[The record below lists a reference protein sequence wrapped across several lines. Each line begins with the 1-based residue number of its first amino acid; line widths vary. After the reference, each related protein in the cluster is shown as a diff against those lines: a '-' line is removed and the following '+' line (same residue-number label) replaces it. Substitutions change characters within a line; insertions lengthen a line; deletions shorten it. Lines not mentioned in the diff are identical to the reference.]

1 MQDFDELKQTK
12 AQCLRDITEAL
23 PDYVNRLNSIDTRL
37 LTYIDDAISG
47 NASHANLMELLGIR
61 KEMRLMDSYDLD
73 PERVK
78 RSLRAIEGQWQGG
91 RHVKGGLRFSTPRGS
106 QHVRLMPFQAWL
118 IFEIYAF
125 KVDVPMEREY
135 HEGDMLLPT
144 EWVRDGW
151 VWDTRRLTQEAHW
164 FLTRKSGKTE
174 LGGAVDFTEVGFLG
188 DVNGQALIC
197 TNSSEQSQIAYKAIR
212 EFAMQVDPTCSNR
225 MGGKYFRMTRNGLN
239 WQPGHPMKGEIKC
252 MAAGKTSKDGLY
264 ASVVHADEH
273 GQAGYVNAHSD
284 MQAAVD
290 TCWGSTG
297 PRREKL
303 LLHTTTAGRVKDGP
317 YKTKLEQ
324 VEASL
329 MSEMQYPLGQPHR
342 TPDDYWC
349 AFLLQLDK
357 WELTDDLTKLDDP
370 ELFKKVNRSIGTTVQ
385 PTYYRERLHEAA
397 TGTEDTKQEVLTK
410 DFNMWVSNRI
420 QKWVS
425 SDEIRAI
432 QGEWPTGG
440 YKCPRRI
447 DDCTADQGWEV
458 MVGSDFSKGDD
469 LNGNSYLAKRWRDD
483 LQEMEYFAD
492 LDAYMSEAAV
502 NDSPIRALLMKW
514 AEEGWLHIVPG
525 KTFDPAVA
533 VNRIIELDAENVN
546 FFGFGYDPYN
556 AKNVINALTQ
566 WLVDVGLDPKTLI
579 KPVRQNFATYSPA
592 VKEFDYMIHRGI
604 QAEDGR
610 VESNPMIHLSPSPLW
625 PWEFGNCQL
634 AESTDG
640 MENMKPV
647 KANSSQ
653 SCKVDHVQMI
663 LSALL
668 LHDQADQ
675 SIAPT

>member
-1 MQDFDELKQTK
+1 MTDFDELKQTK

-37 LTYIDDAISG
+37 LTYIDDAISN
-47 NASHANLMELLGIR
+47 NASHSNFYELLGIR
-61 KEMRLMDSYDLD
+61 KELRLMDSYALD
-73 PERVK
+73 IPRVQ
-78 RSLRAIEGQWQGG
+78 RTLRAIEGRWANG
-91 RHVKGGLRFSTPRGS
+91 RHVKGGLKFSTPRGAM
-106 QHVRLMPFQAWL
+106 HVRLMPFQAWL

-125 KVDVPMEREY
+125 KVDVPMEHEY
-135 HEGDMLLPT
+135 HEGDILLPT
-144 EWVRDGW
+144 EWVRDGE

-174 LGGAVDFTEVGFLG
+174 LGGAVDFAEVCFLG

-225 MGGKYFRMTRNGLN
+225 MGGRFFRMTRNGLN
-239 WQPGHPMKGEIKC
+239 WQPGNKMKGEIKC

-303 LLHTTTAGRVKDGP
+303 LLHTTTAGRIKEGP

-410 DFNMWVSNRI
+410 DFNMWQTAHIHEWIKPDVIRKLQNDKTI
-420 QKWVS
+420 DAYTGAGGWV
-425 SDEIRAI
+425 IF
-432 QGEWPTGG
+432 TGL
-440 YKCPRRI
+440 
-447 DDCTADQGWEV
+447 
-458 MVGSDFSKGDD
+458 DFSQGDD
-469 LNGNSYLAKRWRDD
+469 LHTAGYLAARKHHSGHGYE
-483 LQEMEYFAD
+483 LFAD
-492 LDAYMSEAAV
+492 FDAWIKQDVLEKS
-502 NDSPIRALLMKW
+502 SIRPLY
-514 AEEGWLHIVPG
+514 EEWIAKGWLHVSPG
-525 KTFDPAVA
+525 AVFQPSLFVMRFD
-533 VNRIIELDAENVN
+533 ELLNKGCQ
-546 FFGFGYDPYN
+546 FQYFGYDPYQSKDPINTLKAYLQEKGVAQPDKYVLPVSQRN
-556 AKNVINALTQ
+556 AWFNAPTDDLARA
-566 WLVDVGLDPKTLI
+566 I
-579 KPVRQNFATYSPA
+579 KSPIPYITFSA
-592 VKEFDYMIHRGI
+592 
-604 QAEDGR
+604 
-610 VESNPMIHLSPSPLW
+610 NPMW
-625 PWEFGNCQL
+625 PWLFGNCVL
-634 AESTDG
+634 SIDG
-640 MENMKPV
+640 KGGASADMDLGNKKPV
-647 KANSSQ
+647 KRNSGSD
-653 SCKVDHVQMI
+653 SCKVDPIQCICVGLGLMTQYEGQNH
-663 LSALL
+663 
-668 LHDQADQ
+668 
-675 SIAPT
+675 

>member
-1 MQDFDELKQTK
+1 
-12 AQCLRDITEAL
+12 
-23 PDYVNRLNSIDTRL
+23 
-37 LTYIDDAISG
+37 
-47 NASHANLMELLGIR
+47 MELLGIR

-135 HEGDMLLPT
+135 HEGDQLLPT
-144 EWVRDGW
+144 EWVREEWVRDGW

-303 LLHTTTAGRVKDGP
+303 LLHTTTAGRIKEGP

-329 MSEMQYPLGQPHR
+329 LSEMQYPLGQPHR
-342 TPDDYWC
+342 TPDDYWT

-410 DFNMWVSNRI
+410 DFNMWQTAHI
-420 QKWVS
+420 QEWIKPEVVRALQNDKTIDAYTGAGGWV
-425 SDEIRAI
+425 IF
-432 QGEWPTGG
+432 TGL
-440 YKCPRRI
+440 
-447 DDCTADQGWEV
+447 
-458 MVGSDFSKGDD
+458 DFSQGDD
-469 LNGNSYLAKRWRDD
+469 LHTAGYLAARKHHSGHGYE
-483 LQEMEYFAD
+483 LFAD
-492 LDAYMSEAAV
+492 FDAWIKQDVLEKS
-502 NDSPIRALLMKW
+502 SIRPLY
-514 AEEGWLHIVPG
+514 EEWIAKGWLHISPG
-525 KTFDPAVA
+525 AVFQPSLFVTRFD
-533 VNRIIELDAENVN
+533 ELLNKGCQ
-546 FFGFGYDPYN
+546 FQYFGYDPYQSKDPINTLKAYLQEKGVAQPDKYVLPVSQRN
-556 AKNVINALTQ
+556 AWFNAPTDDLARA
-566 WLVDVGLDPKTLI
+566 I
-579 KPVRQNFATYSPA
+579 KSPIPYITFSA
-592 VKEFDYMIHRGI
+592 
-604 QAEDGR
+604 
-610 VESNPMIHLSPSPLW
+610 NPMW
-625 PWEFGNCQL
+625 PWLFGNCVL
-634 AESTDG
+634 SIDG
-640 MENMKPV
+640 KGGASADMDLGNKKPV
-647 KANSSQ
+647 KRNPGSD
-653 SCKVDHVQMI
+653 SCKVDPIQCICVGLGLMTEYESKNH
-663 LSALL
+663 
-668 LHDQADQ
+668 
-675 SIAPT
+675 

>member
-1 MQDFDELKQTK
+1 MTDFDELKQTK

-73 PERVK
+73 PQRVK
-78 RSLRAIEGQWQGG
+78 RSLRAIEGQWANG

-106 QHVRLMPFQAWL
+106 QHVRLMPFQVWL

-125 KVDVPMEREY
+125 KVDVPMERTY
-135 HEGDMLLPT
+135 HEGDQLLPT
-144 EWVRDGW
+144 EWVRDGE

-303 LLHTTTAGRVKDGP
+303 LLHTTTAGRIKEGP

-342 TPDDYWC
+342 TPDDYWT

-410 DFNMWVSNRI
+410 DFNMWQTGKVT
-420 QKWVS
+420 KWIV
-425 SDEIRAI
+425 
-432 QGEWPTGG
+432 
-440 YKCPRRI
+440 
-447 DDCTADQGWEV
+447 TADKVQRLQVNRRVTDCLYDEGWQTFVGLDFGGNDDFMAISTLSVNYAEGLEMKDRFFADTIAWITDAALKDSPNKALYDLWVEQGWLKVCPGEV
-458 MVGSDFSKGDD
+458 F
-469 LNGNSYLAKRWRDD
+469 
-483 LQEMEYFAD
+483 
-492 LDAYMSEAAV
+492 DASLAV
-502 NDSPIRALLMKW
+502 NELMQLTQH
-514 AEEGWLHIVPG
+514 GINLWL
-525 KTFDPAVA
+525 
-533 VNRIIELDAENVN
+533 
-546 FFGFGYDPYN
+546 FGYDP
-556 AKNVINALTQ
+556 AQSKDPINNIKA
-566 WLVDVGLDPKTLI
+566 WLQSSGLYADTI
-579 KPVRQNFATYSPA
+579 KSMVVPVAQNFMTMNQILLRLEYMTLATEPWLRY
-592 VKEFDYMIHRGI
+592 
-604 QAEDGR
+604 
-610 VESNPMIHLSPSPLW
+610 SPSPLW
-625 PWEFGNCQL
+625 PWMAGNASVTTSRDDTL
-634 AESTDG
+634 R
-640 MENMKPV
+640 KIV
-647 KANSSQ
+647 KTSEHT
-653 SCKVDHVQMI
+653 KVDCLH
-663 LSALL
+663 ALL
-668 LHDQADQ
+668 DALFCFDL
-675 SIAPT
+675 SEGRIEN

>member
-1 MQDFDELKQTK
+1 MTDFDELKQTK

-23 PDYVNRLNSIDTRL
+23 PNYVNRLNSIDTRL

-61 KEMRLMDSYDLD
+61 KEMRLLDSYDLD

-106 QHVRLMPFQAWL
+106 QHVRLMPFQVWL

-135 HEGDMLLPT
+135 HEGDQLLPT
-144 EWVRDGW
+144 EWVRDGM

-303 LLHTTTAGRVKDGP
+303 LLHTTTAGRIKEGP

-329 MSEMQYPLGQPHR
+329 MSEMQYPLGQPRR
-342 TPDDYWC
+342 TPDDYWT

-410 DFNMWVSNRI
+410 DFNMWQTAHI
-420 QKWVS
+420 QEWIKPEVVRALQNDKTIDAYTGAGGWV
-425 SDEIRAI
+425 IF
-432 QGEWPTGG
+432 TGL
-440 YKCPRRI
+440 
-447 DDCTADQGWEV
+447 
-458 MVGSDFSKGDD
+458 DFSQGDD
-469 LNGNSYLAKRWRDD
+469 LHTAGYLAARKHHSGHGYE
-483 LQEMEYFAD
+483 LFAD
-492 LDAYMSEAAV
+492 FDAWIKQDVLEKS
-502 NDSPIRALLMKW
+502 SIRPLY
-514 AEEGWLHIVPG
+514 EEWIAKGWLHISPG
-525 KTFDPAVA
+525 AVFQPSLFVTRFD
-533 VNRIIELDAENVN
+533 ELLNKGCQ
-546 FFGFGYDPYN
+546 FQYFGYDPYQSKDPINTLKAYLQEKGVAQPDKYVVPVSQRN
-556 AKNVINALTQ
+556 AWFNAPTDDLARA
-566 WLVDVGLDPKTLI
+566 I
-579 KPVRQNFATYSPA
+579 KSPIPYITFSA
-592 VKEFDYMIHRGI
+592 
-604 QAEDGR
+604 
-610 VESNPMIHLSPSPLW
+610 NPMW
-625 PWEFGNCQL
+625 PWLFGNCVL
-634 AESTDG
+634 SIDG
-640 MENMKPV
+640 KGGASADMDLGNKKPV
-647 KANSSQ
+647 KRNPGSD
-653 SCKVDHVQMI
+653 SCKVDPIQCICVGLGLMTEYESKNH
-663 LSALL
+663 
-668 LHDQADQ
+668 
-675 SIAPT
+675 

>member
-1 MQDFDELKQTK
+1 MTDFDELKQTK

-37 LTYIDDAISG
+37 LTYIEDAISN

-135 HEGDMLLPT
+135 HEGDQLLPT

-303 LLHTTTAGRVKDGP
+303 LLHTTTAGRIKEGP

-342 TPDDYWC
+342 TPDDYWT

-410 DFNMWVSNRI
+410 DFNMWQTAHI
-420 QKWVS
+420 QEWIKPEVVRALQNDKTIDAYTGAGGWV
-425 SDEIRAI
+425 IF
-432 QGEWPTGG
+432 TGL
-440 YKCPRRI
+440 
-447 DDCTADQGWEV
+447 
-458 MVGSDFSKGDD
+458 DFSQGDD
-469 LNGNSYLAKRWRDD
+469 LHTAGYLAARKHHSGHGYE
-483 LQEMEYFAD
+483 LFAD
-492 LDAYMSEAAV
+492 FDAWIKQDVLEKS
-502 NDSPIRALLMKW
+502 SIRPLY
-514 AEEGWLHIVPG
+514 EEWIAKGWLHISPG
-525 KTFDPAVA
+525 AVFQPSLFVTRFD
-533 VNRIIELDAENVN
+533 ELLNKGCQ
-546 FFGFGYDPYN
+546 FQYFGYDPYQSKDPINTLKAYLQEKGVAQPDKYVLPVSQRN
-556 AKNVINALTQ
+556 AWFNAPTDDLARA
-566 WLVDVGLDPKTLI
+566 I
-579 KPVRQNFATYSPA
+579 KSPIPYITFSA
-592 VKEFDYMIHRGI
+592 
-604 QAEDGR
+604 
-610 VESNPMIHLSPSPLW
+610 NPMW
-625 PWEFGNCQL
+625 PWLFGNCVL
-634 AESTDG
+634 SIDG
-640 MENMKPV
+640 KGGASADMDLGNKKPV
-647 KANSSQ
+647 KRNPGSD
-653 SCKVDHVQMI
+653 SCKVDPIQCICVGLGLMTEYESKNH
-663 LSALL
+663 
-668 LHDQADQ
+668 
-675 SIAPT
+675 

>member
-1 MQDFDELKQTK
+1 MTDFDELKQTK

-37 LTYIDDAISG
+37 LTYIEDAISN

-106 QHVRLMPFQAWL
+106 QHVRLMPFQVWL

-135 HEGDMLLPT
+135 HDGDQLLPT
-144 EWVRDGW
+144 EWVKDGW
-151 VWDTRRLTQEAHW
+151 VWDTRRLTQESHW

-303 LLHTTTAGRVKDGP
+303 LLHTTTAGRIKEGP

-329 MSEMQYPLGQPHR
+329 LSEMQYPLGQPHR
-342 TPDDYWC
+342 TPDDYWT

-410 DFNMWVSNRI
+410 DFNMWQTAHI
-420 QKWVS
+420 QEWIKPEVVRALQNDKTIDAYTGAGGWV
-425 SDEIRAI
+425 IF
-432 QGEWPTGG
+432 TGL
-440 YKCPRRI
+440 
-447 DDCTADQGWEV
+447 
-458 MVGSDFSKGDD
+458 DFSQGDD
-469 LNGNSYLAKRWRDD
+469 LHTAGYLAARKHHSGHGYE
-483 LQEMEYFAD
+483 LFAD
-492 LDAYMSEAAV
+492 FDAWIKQDVLEKS
-502 NDSPIRALLMKW
+502 SIRPLY
-514 AEEGWLHIVPG
+514 EEWIAKGWLHISPG
-525 KTFDPAVA
+525 AVFQPSLFVTRFD
-533 VNRIIELDAENVN
+533 ELLNKGCQ
-546 FFGFGYDPYN
+546 FQYFGYDPYQSKDPINTLKAYLQEKGVAQPDKYVVPVSQRN
-556 AKNVINALTQ
+556 AWFNAPTDDLARA
-566 WLVDVGLDPKTLI
+566 I
-579 KPVRQNFATYSPA
+579 KSPIPYITFSA
-592 VKEFDYMIHRGI
+592 
-604 QAEDGR
+604 
-610 VESNPMIHLSPSPLW
+610 NPMW
-625 PWEFGNCQL
+625 PWLFGNCVL
-634 AESTDG
+634 SIDG
-640 MENMKPV
+640 KGGASADMDLGNKKPV
-647 KANSSQ
+647 KRNPGSD
-653 SCKVDHVQMI
+653 SCKVDPIQCICVGLGLMTEYESKNH
-663 LSALL
+663 
-668 LHDQADQ
+668 
-675 SIAPT
+675 

>member
-1 MQDFDELKQTK
+1 MTDFDELKQTK

-135 HEGDMLLPT
+135 HEGDQLLPT
-144 EWVRDGW
+144 EWVRDGE

-303 LLHTTTAGRVKDGP
+303 LLHTTTAGRIKEGP

-329 MSEMQYPLGQPHR
+329 MSEMQYPLGKPHR

-349 AFLLQLDK
+349 AFLLQLDP
-357 WELTDDLTKLDDP
+357 WEITDDLTKLDDP

-410 DFNMWVSNRI
+410 DFNMWQQAHI
-420 QKWVS
+420 QEWIKPDVVRALQNDKTIDAYTGAGGWV
-425 SDEIRAI
+425 IF
-432 QGEWPTGG
+432 TGL
-440 YKCPRRI
+440 
-447 DDCTADQGWEV
+447 
-458 MVGSDFSKGDD
+458 DFSQGDD
-469 LNGNSYLAKRWRDD
+469 LHTAGYLAARKHHSGHGYE
-483 LQEMEYFAD
+483 LFAD
-492 LDAYMSEAAV
+492 FDAWIKQDVLEKS
-502 NDSPIRALLMKW
+502 SIRPLY
-514 AEEGWLHIVPG
+514 EEWIAKGWLHVSPG
-525 KTFDPAVA
+525 AVFQPSLFVTRFD
-533 VNRIIELDAENVN
+533 ELLNKGCQ
-546 FFGFGYDPYN
+546 FQYFGYDPYQSKDPINTLKAYLQEKGVAQPDKYVVPVSQRN
-556 AKNVINALTQ
+556 AWFNAPTDDLARA
-566 WLVDVGLDPKTLI
+566 I
-579 KPVRQNFATYSPA
+579 KSPIPYITFSA
-592 VKEFDYMIHRGI
+592 
-604 QAEDGR
+604 
-610 VESNPMIHLSPSPLW
+610 NPMW
-625 PWEFGNCQL
+625 PWLFGNAVL
-634 AESTDG
+634 SIDG
-640 MENMKPV
+640 KGGANADMDLGNKKPV
-647 KANSSQ
+647 KRNPGSD
-653 SCKVDHVQMI
+653 SCKVDTVQCICMGMG
-663 LSALL
+663 LL
-668 LHDQADQ
+668 TQYEGQNH
-675 SIAPT
+675 

>member
-1 MQDFDELKQTK
+1 MTNDFEELRQAK
-12 AQCLRDITEAL
+12 AQCLDDLRTHL
-23 PDYVNRLNSIDTRL
+23 PDYVNRLNSFDPRL
-37 LTYIDDAISG
+37 LIYIEDAISNDG
-47 NASHANLMELLGIR
+47 SHANLYELLGIR

-78 RSLRAIEGQWQGG
+78 RSLRAIEGQWKNG
-91 RHVKGGLRFSTPRGS
+91 RHVKGGLKFSTPRGAM
-106 QHVRLMPFQAWL
+106 HVRLMPFQAWL

-125 KVDVPMEREY
+125 KVDVPMERTY
-135 HEGDMLLPT
+135 YEGDMLLPT
-144 EWVRDGW
+144 EWVKDGE

-273 GQAGYVNAHSD
+273 GQASYVNAHSD

-303 LLHTTTAGRVKDGP
+303 LLHTTTAGRIKEGP
-317 YKTKLEQ
+317 YKTKIEQ

-329 MSEMQYPLGQPHR
+329 LQELDYPLGQSFR
-342 TPDDYWC
+342 TEEDKWC

-410 DFNMWVSNRI
+410 DFNIWETGRVTRWITGDRI
-420 QKWVS
+420 RPLQVQK
-425 SDEIRAI
+425 
-432 QGEWPTGG
+432 
-440 YKCPRRI
+440 RI
-447 DDCTADQGWEV
+447 TDCHYQDGWRV
-458 MVGSDFSKGDD
+458 FVGCDFSHGDD
-469 LNGNSYLAKRWRDD
+469 LYAMVALGVNYTPSDTMRGRF
-483 LQEMEYFAD
+483 FAD
-492 LDAYMSEAAV
+492 AV
-502 NDSPIRALLMKW
+502 AWVLEKTMKESPNRPLY
-514 AEEGWLHIVPG
+514 EEWVRQGWLFVSPG
-525 KTFDPAVA
+525 EVFDSMLSINQLAA
-533 VNRIIELDAENVN
+533 IDDRQDIDIRY
-546 FFGFGYDPYN
+546 FGYDPAQSIQPIN
-556 AKNVINALTQ
+556 QLKAWLQTILQKKNPQATAADIASVIQQMVVPVSQTALTQ
-566 WLVDVGLDPKTLI
+566 NPRIAELESMILD
-579 KPVRQNFATYSPA
+579 
-592 VKEFDYMIHRGI
+592 KEPWIEFSM
-604 QAEDGR
+604 
-610 VESNPMIHLSPSPLW
+610 SPLW
-625 PWEFGNCQL
+625 PWCFGNCAAEVSSSDLRRIVKGGPQPTHKIDLVHGLLDALYGFDL
-634 AESTDG
+634 AEGRVS
-640 MENMKPV
+640 E
-647 KANSSQ
+647 
-653 SCKVDHVQMI
+653 
-663 LSALL
+663 
-668 LHDQADQ
+668 
-675 SIAPT
+675 

>member
-1 MQDFDELKQTK
+1 
-12 AQCLRDITEAL
+12 
-23 PDYVNRLNSIDTRL
+23 
-37 LTYIDDAISG
+37 
-47 NASHANLMELLGIR
+47 
-61 KEMRLMDSYDLD
+61 
-73 PERVK
+73 
-78 RSLRAIEGQWQGG
+78 
-91 RHVKGGLRFSTPRGS
+91 
-106 QHVRLMPFQAWL
+106 
-118 IFEIYAF
+118 
-125 KVDVPMEREY
+125 
-135 HEGDMLLPT
+135 
-144 EWVRDGW
+144 
-151 VWDTRRLTQEAHW
+151 
-164 FLTRKSGKTE
+164 
-174 LGGAVDFTEVGFLG
+174 
-188 DVNGQALIC
+188 VNGQALIC

-303 LLHTTTAGRVKDGP
+303 LLHTTTAGRIKEGP

-329 MSEMQYPLGQPHR
+329 LHEMQYPLGHR
-342 TPDDYWC
+342 IRTSDDYWC

-410 DFNMWVSNRI
+410 DFNMWQTGRI

-425 SDEIRAI
+425 PDEIRSI
-432 QGEWPTGG
+432 QGEWPTGV

-469 LNGNSYLAKRWRDD
+469 LNGNSYLAKRWRED

-610 VESNPMIHLSPSPLW
+610 VEPNPMIHLSENPLW

-653 SCKVDHVQMI
+653 SCKVDNVQML
-663 LSALL
+663 LSALI
-668 LHDQADQ
+668 LHDMADG
-675 SIAPT
+675 SIQPG

>member
-1 MQDFDELKQTK
+1 MTDFDELKQIK

-23 PDYVNRLNSIDTRL
+23 PDYVNRLNSIDERL
-37 LTYIDDAISG
+37 LPYVEDAISD
-47 NASHANLMELLGIR
+47 NASHANLYELLGIR

-78 RSLRAIEGQWQGG
+78 RSLRAIEGQWANG
-91 RHVKGGLRFSTPRGS
+91 RHVKGGLKFSTPRGS

-125 KVDVPMEREY
+125 KVDVSMEREY
-135 HEGDMLLPT
+135 HDGDMLLPT
-144 EWVRDGW
+144 EWVKDGM

-174 LGGAVDFTEVGFLG
+174 LGAGVDFSEVCFLG
-188 DVNGQALIC
+188 DINGQCLIC
-197 TNSSEQSQIAYKAIR
+197 TNSASQSEIAYKAIR
-212 EFAMQVDPTCSNR
+212 EFATQIDPTCTNR

-303 LLHTTTAGRVKDGP
+303 LLHTTTAGRIKEGP
-317 YKTKLEQ
+317 YKTKIEQ

-329 MSEMQYPLGQPHR
+329 LGEMQYPLGSRIR
-342 TPDDYWC
+342 TSDDYWC

-410 DFNMWVSNRI
+410 DFNMWQQGRI
-420 QKWVS
+420 TTWMKG
-425 SDEIRAI
+425 DRIRPLQIA
-432 QGEWPTGG
+432 
-440 YKCPRRI
+440 RRI
-447 DDCTADQGWEV
+447 TDCKMVEGWQKV
-458 MVGSDFSKGDD
+458 YCGLDFSHGDD
-469 LNGNSYLAKRWRDD
+469 LFAMTFLAVNYKAQTSSDIF
-483 LQEMEYFAD
+483 FAD
-492 LDAYMSEAAV
+492 TIAWVLEDVMK
-502 NDSPIRALLMKW
+502 DSPNLPLYEQWI
-514 AEEGWLHIVPG
+514 EQGWLRVAPGEVFDSMHAINELAAIVEQG
-525 KTFDPAVA
+525 INIVS
-533 VNRIIELDAENVN
+533 
-546 FFGFGYDPYN
+546 FGYDPAQSIQPIN
-556 AKNVINALTQ
+556 QLKAWLQTLFQKRQDVSAAEIAKTIQKMVVPVPQTMMVQNPRILEIEEMIKRNDPFISFSESPLFPWCFGNCAVEVNDSTNLRRITKGGPAPSHKIDPIHALMDAVY
-566 WLVDVGLDPKTLI
+566 LFDLD
-579 KPVRQNFATYSPA
+579 
-592 VKEFDYMIHRGI
+592 E
-604 QAEDGR
+604 GR
-610 VESNPMIHLSPSPLW
+610 VE
-625 PWEFGNCQL
+625 Q
-634 AESTDG
+634 
-640 MENMKPV
+640 
-647 KANSSQ
+647 
-653 SCKVDHVQMI
+653 
-663 LSALL
+663 
-668 LHDQADQ
+668 
-675 SIAPT
+675 

>member
-1 MQDFDELKQTK
+1 MQDFDELKQIK
-12 AQCLRDITEAL
+12 AQCIADIQEAL

-37 LTYIDDAISG
+37 LTYVEDAISN
-47 NASHANLMELLGIR
+47 NASHANLYELLGIR

-73 PERVK
+73 PQRVQ
-78 RSLRAIEGQWQGG
+78 RSLRAIEGQWKNG
-91 RHVKGGLRFSTPRGS
+91 RHVKGGLKFSTPRGS

-125 KVDVPMEREY
+125 KVDVPMERTY

-144 EWVRDGW
+144 EWVRDGE

-303 LLHTTTAGRVKDGP
+303 LLHTTTAGRIKEGP

-410 DFNMWVSNRI
+410 DFNMWQSDRFI
-420 QKWVS
+420 KWLS
-425 SDEIRAI
+425 GDQIRPR
-432 QGEWPTGG
+432 QTE
-440 YKCPRRI
+440 RRI
-447 DDCTADQGWEV
+447 ADCWATQGWRV
-458 MVGSDFSKGDD
+458 FVGLDFGGTDD
-469 LNGNSYLAKRWRDD
+469 LWAACYLAINYQQQQPEGRF
-483 LQEMEYFAD
+483 FAD
-492 LDAYMSEAAV
+492 LDLWITEKAL
-502 NDSPIRALLMKW
+502 NDSPNRPLYEQW
-514 AEEGWLHIVPG
+514 VRDGWLHICPG
-525 KTFDPAVA
+525 EVFSHEMA
-533 VNRIIELDAENVN
+533 VNKIMERAGYDDHGNLTATPDSQIDMRM
-546 FFGFGYDPYN
+546 FGYDP
-556 AKNVINALTQ
+556 AQSTAPINQLKAWLQSLFQQRGLSNGDIAQMLKQMVMPVPQTFVAQNGLVQEIEYALLTDHP
-566 WLVDVGLDPKTLI
+566 WLQLSA
-579 KPVRQNFATYSPA
+579 NPA
-592 VKEFDYMIHRGI
+592 
-604 QAEDGR
+604 
-610 VESNPMIHLSPSPLW
+610 W
-625 PWEFGNCQL
+625 PWMFQNVKLEVSPNELKKPLKSGQHNKI
-634 AESTDG
+634 DG
-640 MENMKPV
+640 V
-647 KANSSQ
+647 
-653 SCKVDHVQMI
+653 H
-663 LSALL
+663 ALL
-668 LHDQADQ
+668 DALWLFDLSEGLVQV
-675 SIAPT
+675 

>member
-1 MQDFDELKQTK
+1 MTDFDELKQTK

-23 PDYVNRLNSIDTRL
+23 PNYVNRLNSIDTRL

-78 RSLRAIEGQWQGG
+78 RSLRAIEGQWANG
-91 RHVKGGLRFSTPRGS
+91 RHVKGGLRFDTPRGNM
-106 QHVRLMPFQAWL
+106 HVRLMPFQAWL

-125 KVDVPMEREY
+125 KVDVSMERTY

-144 EWVRDGW
+144 EWVRDGE

-174 LGGAVDFTEVGFLG
+174 LGGAVDFTEVCFLG

-197 TNSSEQSQIAYKAIR
+197 TNSSEQSQIAYEAIKD
-212 EFAMQVDPTCSNR
+212 FAMQIDPTCTNR
-225 MGGKYFRMTRNGLN
+225 MGGKYFRMTRKGLN

-303 LLHTTTAGRVKDGP
+303 LLHTTTAGRIKEGP

-329 MSEMQYPLGQPHR
+329 LSEMQYPLGHPHR

-370 ELFKKVNRSIGTTVQ
+370 ELFRKVNRSIGTTVQ

-410 DFNMWVSNRI
+410 DFNMWQTMNVSDWIKPDEVRPLQRPVRI
-420 QKWVS
+420 QDCKEADGWVV
-425 SDEIRAI
+425 IC
-432 QGEWPTGG
+432 G
-440 YKCPRRI
+440 
-447 DDCTADQGWEV
+447 
-458 MVGSDFSKGDD
+458 MDFSKGSD
-469 LNGNSYLAKRWRDD
+469 LHTITYLATRKNEVTGGTEFFSDI
-483 LQEMEYFAD
+483 
-492 LDAYMSEAAV
+492 DAWITEKALRES
-502 NDSPIRALLMKW
+502 SIRTLYEKW
-514 AEEGWLHIVPG
+514 IDEGWLHVCPGAVLQPSLPVDRIIDLIENHGVSFIRWGYDAYQSKDPINTLKAYLWDAKGVNPDLYVVPVSQ
-525 KTFDPAVA
+525 TFASYNPAVLK
-533 VNRIIELDAENVN
+533 IEMVVWNNPPLLTLS
-546 FFGFGYDPYN
+546 
-556 AKNVINALTQ
+556 KN
-566 WLVDVGLDPKTLI
+566 
-579 KPVRQNFATYSPA
+579 
-592 VKEFDYMIHRGI
+592 
-604 QAEDGR
+604 
-610 VESNPMIHLSPSPLW
+610 PLW
-625 PWEFGNCQL
+625 PWCFGNCVI
-634 AESTDG
+634 AEDVRMNNRKMIKRNPGSD
-640 MENMKPV
+640 
-647 KANSSQ
+647 A
-653 SCKVDHVQMI
+653 CKVDPIQCLATCFI
-663 LSALL
+663 LL
-668 LHDQADQ
+668 DQVDGHLQ
-675 SIAPT
+675 QT

>member
-1 MQDFDELKQTK
+1 MTDFDELKQTK

-61 KEMRLMDSYDLD
+61 KEMRLLDSYDLD

-144 EWVRDGW
+144 EWVKDGW

-303 LLHTTTAGRVKDGP
+303 LLHTTTAGRIKEGP

-410 DFNMWVSNRI
+410 DFNMWQSDRFI
-420 QKWVS
+420 KWLS
-425 SDEIRAI
+425 GDQIRPR
-432 QGEWPTGG
+432 QVE
-440 YKCPRRI
+440 RRI
-447 DDCTADQGWEV
+447 SDCWATQGWRV
-458 MVGSDFSKGDD
+458 FCGLDFGGTDD
-469 LNGNSYLAKRWRDD
+469 IWAACYLAVNYQQQQPEGRF
-483 LQEMEYFAD
+483 FAD
-492 LDAYMSEAAV
+492 LDLWITEKAMK
-502 NDSPIRALLMKW
+502 DSPNRPLYEMW
-514 AEEGWLHIVPG
+514 VRDGWLHVCPGEVFSHEMAVNQIMYRAGYNERGELIVPPEQQI
-525 KTFDPAVA
+525 D
-533 VNRIIELDAENVN
+533 ISM
-546 FFGFGYDPYN
+546 FGYDPAQSN
-556 AKNVINALTQ
+556 TPINQVKAWLQSLGIDAATIKRMVVPVSQSFVTMNGLVQEVEYALLT
-566 WLVDVGLDPKTLI
+566 
-579 KPVRQNFATYSPA
+579 NPA
-592 VKEFDYMIHRGI
+592 WM
-604 QAEDGR
+604 QMSA
-610 VESNPMIHLSPSPLW
+610 NPAW
-625 PWEFGNCQL
+625 PWMFQNVKLEVSPNEL
-634 AESTDG
+634 KKPLKSST
-640 MENMKPV
+640 N
-647 KANSSQ
+647 N
-653 SCKVDHVQMI
+653 KVDGVH
-663 LSALL
+663 ALL
-668 LHDQADQ
+668 DGLYCFDFSEGNIQ
-675 SIAPT
+675 T

>member
-1 MQDFDELKQTK
+1 MTDFDELKQTK

-23 PDYVNRLNSIDTRL
+23 PNYVNRLNSIDERL
-37 LTYIDDAISG
+37 LPYVEDAISN

-118 IFEIYAF
+118 IFEIYAY

-303 LLHTTTAGRVKDGP
+303 LLHTTTAGRIKEGP

-329 MSEMQYPLGQPHR
+329 LNEMRYPLGSHIR

-410 DFNMWVSNRI
+410 DFNMWQTAHI
-420 QKWVS
+420 QEWIKPDVVRALQNDKTIDAYTGAGGWV
-425 SDEIRAI
+425 IF
-432 QGEWPTGG
+432 TGL
-440 YKCPRRI
+440 
-447 DDCTADQGWEV
+447 
-458 MVGSDFSKGDD
+458 DFSQGDD
-469 LNGNSYLAKRWRDD
+469 LHTAGYLAARKHHSGHGYE
-483 LQEMEYFAD
+483 LFAD
-492 LDAYMSEAAV
+492 FDAWIKQDVLEKS
-502 NDSPIRALLMKW
+502 SIRPLY
-514 AEEGWLHIVPG
+514 EEWIAKGWLHVSPG
-525 KTFDPAVA
+525 AVFQPSLFVTRFD
-533 VNRIIELDAENVN
+533 ELLNKGCQ
-546 FFGFGYDPYN
+546 FQYFGYDPYQSKDPINTLKAYLQEKGVAQPDKYVVPVSQRN
-556 AKNVINALTQ
+556 AWFNAPTDDLARA
-566 WLVDVGLDPKTLI
+566 I
-579 KPVRQNFATYSPA
+579 KSPIPYITFSA
-592 VKEFDYMIHRGI
+592 
-604 QAEDGR
+604 
-610 VESNPMIHLSPSPLW
+610 NPMW
-625 PWEFGNCQL
+625 PWLFGNCVL
-634 AESTDG
+634 SIDG
-640 MENMKPV
+640 KGGSSADMDLGNKKPV
-647 KANSSQ
+647 KRNPGSD
-653 SCKVDHVQMI
+653 SCKVDPIQCICEGLGLMTEYESKNH
-663 LSALL
+663 
-668 LHDQADQ
+668 
-675 SIAPT
+675 